1 MRVCTFTCLCGRS
14 VLSQHLIAQE
24 RAAQIA
30 AAELAAQ
37 GTDSGAIADAAR
49 LLSGAA
55 ARGVP
60 VKIAG
65 LGGDWDGVHH
75 TLAASDTDCMLA
87 AVDEA
92 TLGPSAMHTYSAWT
106 PIPTARAC

>member
-1 MRVCTFTCLCGRS
+1 MHICPCGRFG
-14 VLSQHLIAQE
+14 LSQHLIAQE
-24 RAAQIA
+24 RAEQIA

-37 GTDSGAIADAAR
+37 STDSGAIADAAR

-55 ARGVP
+55 TRGVP
-60 VKIAG
+60 VKVAG
-65 LGGDWDGVHH
+65 LGGGWDGVHH

-92 TLGPSAMHTYSAWT
+92 TLGSSAVHMYSVCIA
-106 PIPTARAC
+106 IPAA